1 MRYHCTK
8 NTDIDDLIGRDG
20 MCGFDYGPLAFALK
34 ANEELELENSGSL
47 SALMLAKIRLLLH
60 GLFIVETEETLHP
73 HPGFQLILH

>member
-20 MCGFDYGPLAFALK
+20 MCGFDYGPLTFALK
-34 ANEELELENSGSL
+34 ANEELELENSSSL
-47 SALMLAKIRLLLH
+47 SAPMLAKIGLLLH

-73 HPGFQLILH
+73 KPGFQLILH